1 MRRFLS
7 SVLICAALAGGGCD
21 VSRTEMLLVIDNA
34 GLEIPREIDGLALE
48 VRDMR
53 DQLVF
58 QLPQPI
64 RPCRDGESPG
74 TSPKCYQ
81 FPIVVK
87 VIPGERAPTDQ
98 VRLRL
103 DAVRGAARVLANT
116 AVFYFA
122 KGRTLRLDVTLYPEC
137 LGNLSCAEQNKLCAK
152 NMMCVDAMATEVNPG
167 TTDLAKRP
175 PADLGPPDLSV
186 PPDLALPANA
196 DFTAVPNDLAP
207 RPFDLAGVDLV
218 GCVPVCGNRQCGPN
232 GCGGFCGAGCTS
244 TPQQPEECNPD
255 GQCRSCGAR
264 DQICC
269 GGTDCANSGLR
280 CVSGFCAD
288 VCGNYGEL
296 CCMGGLCND
305 PYVCTTGSPARC
317 DFPPPPDMAGV
328 DMTPCGGPGE
338 SCCPGA
344 LCTTT
349 NYFCNGQSICQF
361 DLGGM
366 DMSFMNDMQACGF
379 AGGPCCPIVP
389 GPECVDLL
397 YACVGGMCQP
407 DIMGR
412 DMKVG
417 TGSF

>member
-1 MRRFLS
+1 MRRAFLS
-7 SVLICAALAGGGCD
+7 SAIVCALLASACD
-21 VSRTEMLLVIDNA
+21 VSRTEMLLVIDNG

-64 RPCRDGESPG
+64 RPCRDGESPDA
-74 TSPKCYQ
+74 SPKCYQ

-87 VIPGERAPTDQ
+87 VIPGERAPSDQ
-98 VRLRL
+98 VRLRI
-103 DAVRGAARVLANT
+103 DAMRGAARVLANT

-122 KGRTLRLDVTLYPEC
+122 KGRTLRLDVVLYPEC

-196 DFTAVPNDLAP
+196 DFTVVPNDLAP

-232 GCGGFCGAGCTS
+232 GCGGSCGAGCPSTS
-244 TPQQPEECNPD
+244 RQPEECNPD
-255 GQCRSCGAR
+255 GQCQPCGALN
-264 DQICC
+264 QACC
-269 GGTDCANSGLR
+269 GGVDCANTGLR
-280 CVSGFCAD
+280 CVQGTCLD
-288 VCGNYGEL
+288 VCGGYGEL
-296 CCMGGLCND
+296 CCSTGAPCND

-317 DFPPPPDMAGV
+317 DFPPPPDMAGF

-344 LCTTT
+344 LCTTMS
-349 NYFCNGQSICQF
+349 YFCNGQNICQF
-361 DLGGM
+361 DLSGM
-366 DMSFMNDMQACGF
+366 DMQSCGY
-379 AGGPCCPIVP
+379 AGGPCCPAVP
-389 GPECVDLL
+389 GPECVDFGYLCTGPGSTCARGL
-397 YACVGGMCQP
+397 IVDDMS
-407 DIMGR
+407 IMM
-412 DMKVG
+412 MKM
-417 TGSF
+417 